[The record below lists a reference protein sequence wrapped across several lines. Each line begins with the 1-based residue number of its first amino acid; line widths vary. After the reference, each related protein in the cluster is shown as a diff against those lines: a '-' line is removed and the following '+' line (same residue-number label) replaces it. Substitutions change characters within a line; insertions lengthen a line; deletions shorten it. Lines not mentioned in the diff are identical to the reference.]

1 MEELFATYLYLILRE
16 YVSLRICE
24 LWSVGPTVSML
35 ATIQEFFKVLE

>member
-24 LWSVGPTVSML
+24 LWSVSPNGGVL
-35 ATIQEFFKVLE
+35 ATIKEFFNVPE